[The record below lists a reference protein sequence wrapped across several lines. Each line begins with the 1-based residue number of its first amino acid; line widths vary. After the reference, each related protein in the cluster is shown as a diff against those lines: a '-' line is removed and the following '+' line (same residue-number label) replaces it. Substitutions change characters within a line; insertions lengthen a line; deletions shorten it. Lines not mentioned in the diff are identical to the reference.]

1 MSFVL
6 KGVGFQI
13 CVTSPVSSVVES
25 DCQPRSNLVWFP
37 IPATSYHRD
46 ATEPPG
52 FFCPAHS
59 NTGSTDH
66 EKVSGVC
73 VAELSCLLVIGS
85 SNAMAQQFYRGGS
98 GLGIS
103 FSYGNGYNNFGGYNR
118 GYSEPYFGGGYGGS
132 GYTPRGQ
139 D

>member
-1 MSFVL
+1 MIANHGATWS
-6 KGVGFQI
+6 GFQFQQRLI
-13 CVTSPVSSVVES
+13 TVMRQNHRASFA
-25 DCQPRSNLVWFP
+25 QLIP
-37 IPATSYHRD
+37 IPGVQITKK
-46 ATEPPG
+46 
-52 FFCPAHS
+52 FL
-59 NTGSTDH
+59 
-66 EKVSGVC
+66 VC
-73 VAELSCLLVIGS
+73 VAGLSCLLVIGS